1 MHLKQRIT
9 DIVPDSV
16 IITAN
21 ACQVATTLISLS
33 AYLPQWIKL
42 IQTRSS
48 GDISFRSWCL
58 WFISASFAL
67 FYAIVQYL
75 LNGRGWPLIIS
86 TLASLVCTL
95 FTVSLIMRFRPRKAG
110 KGMETK

>member
-1 MHLKQRIT
+1 M
-9 DIVPDSV
+9 VPDSV

-21 ACQVATTLISLS
+21 TCQIATTFISLS
-33 AYLPQWIKL
+33 AYLPQWIKI

-48 GDISFRSWCL
+48 VNISIHSWCL

-86 TLASLVCTL
+86 TLASLSCIL
-95 FTVSLIMRFRPRKAG
+95 FTVSLIVRFRTKDLKDR
-110 KGMETK
+110 ETT

>member
-1 MHLKQRIT
+1 M
-9 DIVPDSV
+9 VPDSV

-48 GDISFRSWCL
+48 GDISLRSWCI
-58 WFISASFAL
+58 WFFSASFAL

-86 TLASLVCTL
+86 TLASLCCIL
-95 FTVSLIMRFRPRKAG
+95 FTVSLIVRFRTKSLKVR
-110 KGMETK
+110 ETA

>member
-1 MHLKQRIT
+1 M
-9 DIVPDSV
+9 VPDSV

-21 ACQVATTLISLS
+21 ACQVVTTLISLS

-48 GDISFRSWCL
+48 GDISLRSWYL

-75 LNGRGWPLIIS
+75 LNDRGWPLIIS
-86 TLASLVCTL
+86 TLASLGCIL
-95 FTVSLIMRFRPRKAG
+95 FTVSLIVRFRTKSLKVR
-110 KGMETK
+110 ETA

>member
-1 MHLKQRIT
+1 M
-9 DIVPDSV
+9 VPDSV

-21 ACQVATTLISLS
+21 ACQIATTLISLS

-48 GDISFRSWCL
+48 GDISLRSWCI
-58 WFISASFAL
+58 WFFSASFAL

-86 TLASLVCTL
+86 TIASLCCIL
-95 FTVSLIMRFRPRKAG
+95 FTVSLIVRFRTKSLNLR
-110 KGMETK
+110 ETA

>member
-1 MHLKQRIT
+1 M
-9 DIVPDSV
+9 VPDSV

-21 ACQVATTLISLS
+21 ACQVATTFISLS

-48 GDISFRSWCL
+48 GDISLRSWCI
-58 WFISASFAL
+58 WFFSASFAL

-75 LNGRGWPLIIS
+75 LNDRGWPLIIS
-86 TLASLVCTL
+86 TIASLCCIL
-95 FTVSLIMRFRPRKAG
+95 FTVSLIVRFRTRKA
-110 KGMETK
+110 